1 MFGHESLKVWYEV
14 MFQLVRQDIVS
25 INFDKC
31 FEICLHIRARR
42 CWWWWLVGRSCQTL
56 CNPMDYTAHQ
66 APLSLGF
73 PRQEH
78 WRRLPFPPPGD
89 LPDPGIET
97 TSLALEADAFLK
109 HQGSLRIQEEDD
121 PVHTI
126 TGRKG
131 ISQELITDLS
141 FEVQVDIFKLK
152 NLVARKILTA
162 EEMIL
167 ISLFYMSKR

>member
-1 MFGHESLKVWYEV
+1 
-14 MFQLVRQDIVS
+14 
-25 INFDKC
+25 
-31 FEICLHIRARR
+31 
-42 CWWWWLVGRSCQTL
+42 
-56 CNPMDYTAHQ
+56 MDYIARQ
-66 APLSLGF
+66 APLSFGF

-78 WRRLPFPPPGD
+78 WRGLQFPPSED
-89 LPDPGIET
+89 LVEPGIEP
-97 TSLALEADAFLK
+97 TSLALQADSFLS
-109 HQGSLRIQEEDD
+109 HQGSPRSQEEDD
-121 PVHTI
+121 PIQTI
-126 TGRKG
+126 ARRKD